1 MPARG
6 WDAGPT
12 DADGDQVERTLTQAV
27 IDPYDFDTPEVD
39 EILQAEYD
47 ETGCLVIP
55 VRLVGS
61 ARINTMPTRLR
72 RSFKRTLAAS
82 PAPAVKILAADP
94 RRAVLT
100 IHNPGPR
107 DCALGRSQ
115 AEANDVDAFVI
126 PSSFTGGIQGPFRFH
141 FTDELWAR
149 CRGGTTNDLHFA
161 VETWAR

>member
-12 DADGDQVERTLTQAV
+12 DDDGDRIERTLTQAV
-27 IDPYDFDTPEVD
+27 IAPYDFDTPEVG
-39 EILQAEYD
+39 EVLQAEYD
-47 ETGCLVIP
+47 DDRLVIP
-55 VRLVGS
+55 VRLVGPT
-61 ARINTMPTRLR
+61 RVNVMPTRLR

-82 PAPAVKILAADP
+82 PAPAVQILAADP

-107 DCALGRSQ
+107 DCALGRTQ
-115 AEANDVDAFVI
+115 AEANDADAFVI
-126 PSSFTGGIQGPFRFH
+126 PSQFTAGLGMPLRFH
-141 FTDELWAR
+141 FTDGLWAR
-149 CRGGTTNDLHFA
+149 CRGATTNDLHFA